1 MYNIVKYFDKKGRF
15 MNKTLLNIKASYD
28 SFGKSEKKIAD
39 WVLLHPDEILPISI
53 SELAEKSKSSEA
65 TIVRFSRR
73 LGFSGF
79 QDFKISFADYSE
91 TRSLSAGIEKDDSC
105 FDVFSKVSDEIYT
118 ALQKTKLSINKDA
131 LEKASEAIS
140 SASKLVIF
148 GLGNSASVALDA
160 SHKFLRAG
168 INAYSYSDNH
178 MQAIAASHL
187 KEGDVAMGI
196 SHSGSSVDVVE
207 AMKAAGAQGACTVA
221 LTSASKSPLAK
232 VSDIVI
238 STVADETKYSILALN
253 SRIVQL
259 TIIDSLYFHIICKRD
274 KAAIKAIQATEN
286 SLKNKKY

>member
-1 MYNIVKYFDKKGRF
+1 
-15 MNKTLLNIKASYD
+15 MNKTLISIKAGYE

-53 SELAEKSKSSEA
+53 SELAEKSNSSEA

-79 QDFKISFADYSE
+79 QDFKISFADYTESK
-91 TRSLSAGIEKDDSC
+91 TFGGNIEKEDSC
-105 FDVFSKVSDEIYT
+105 FEVFSKVAEEIYT
-118 ALQKTKLSINKDA
+118 ALEKTKLSINKDA
-131 LEKASEAIS
+131 LEKASELIS
-140 SASKLVIF
+140 GAGKLVIF

-187 KEGDVAMGI
+187 SKGDVALGI

-207 AMKAAGAQGACTVA
+207 AMKTAKAHGAAAIA
-221 LTSASKSPLAK
+221 LTSASRSPLAK
-232 VSDIVI
+232 ASDIVL

-259 TIIDSLYFHIICKRD
+259 TIIDSLYFHIVAKGD
-274 KAAIKAIQATEN
+274 NATVEAIKATES
-286 SLKNKKY
+286 SLKNMKY